1 MQLDL
6 SPEEGKLLR
15 AQLTIRIDELTQELV
30 RTEKHEL
37 QVALDRDIERLRAID
52 DRLGRALD
60 TAA

>member
-30 RTEKHEL
+30 RTEKYEL